1 MNSHVHLYT
10 WVAHYHMHSHVYL
23 HTWVDH
29 SHRHSMCI
37 YTLGW
42 FLSICIYTLAL
53 SPENTQVVSSW
64 AGRANRT
71 WLLLPT
77 PQSLD
82 SVVLEKLKTLKPS
95 VTLPF
100 SPEAKKAV
108 GEEEPPREGFPADS
122 EPVLKPTKQRRK
134 TQARMLRLQDRSHL
148 SPLSCRP
155 DLCLRKVF
163 LQMALLILWGMK
175 QNAYHP

>member
-1 MNSHVHLYT
+1 
-10 WVAHYHMHSHVYL
+10 MHSHVYL

-29 SHRHSMCI
+29 SQRYSMCI

-42 FLSICIYTLAL
+42 IISICIPMCIYTLGWFFPICIYTLVL

-64 AGRANRT
+64 EGGANRT

-82 SVVLEKLKTLKPS
+82 SVVLKKLKTLKPS

-108 GEEEPPREGFPADS
+108 GEEEPPREGSPQ
-122 EPVLKPTKQRRK
+122 T
-134 TQARMLRLQDRSHL
+134 L
-148 SPLSCRP
+148 SLS
-155 DLCLRKVF
+155 
-163 LQMALLILWGMK
+163 
-175 QNAYHP
+175 